1 MKMSDKTK
9 KTIRTVGLCVVAA
22 GTVAVVLAGG
32 DIKTAGGIVT
42 LTGAAVTAVA
52 AVVLAILK

>member
-1 MKMSDKTK
+1 MSDKTK
-9 KTIRTVGLCVVAA
+9 KIVRTVGLCTVVA
-22 GTVAVVLAGG
+22 GTIAVIVTGG
-32 DIKTAGGIVT
+32 DIKTVGGIVT

>member
-1 MKMSDKTK
+1 MSDKTK
-9 KTIRTVGLCVVAA
+9 KIVRTTGLCAVAA
-22 GTVAVVLAGG
+22 GTVAVIIAGG
-32 DIKTAGGIVT
+32 DGKTVGGIVT

>member
-9 KTIRTVGLCVVAA
+9 KTVRTVGLCVAAA
-22 GTVAVVLAGG
+22 GTATVIIAGG
-32 DIKTAGGIVT
+32 DVKTVGGIVT

-52 AVVLAILK
+52 AAIAYIFK